1 MQYVKN
7 TIGIRKQAEIE
18 AVKIAAEQA
27 ASDTERLNANLDY
40 IAMMCDVELP
50 DTLEEGETY
59 EPEI

>member
-7 TIGIRKQAEIE
+7 TIGIRKQSEIE
-18 AVKIAAEQA
+18 AAKMAAEQA
-27 ASDTERLNANLDY
+27 AIDTERLNANLDY

-50 DTLEEGETY
+50 ETPEEGETY

>member
-7 TIGIRKQAEIE
+7 TIGIKKQADIE
-18 AVKIAAEQA
+18 AAKMAAEQA
-27 ASDTERLNANLDY
+27 SSDTERLNANLDY

-50 DTLEEGETY
+50 ETTEEGENH

>member
-18 AVKIAAEQA
+18 AAKMAAEQA
-27 ASDTERLNANLDY
+27 SSESEQLTATIDY

-50 DTLEEGETY
+50 ELPKKGEND

>member
-1 MQYVKN
+1 MQYEKN

-18 AVKIAAEQA
+18 AANMAAKQA
-27 ASDTERLNANLDY
+27 SSDTERLNAALDY

-50 DTLEEGETY
+50 EIPKEGENH

>member
-7 TIGIRKQAEIE
+7 TIGIRRQTDIE
-18 AVKIAAEQA
+18 AAKMAAEQA
-27 ASDTERLNANLDY
+27 ASGTERLNANLDY

-50 DTLEEGETY
+50 EILEEGENY

>member
-7 TIGIRKQAEIE
+7 TIGIRKQSEIE
-18 AVKIAAEQA
+18 AAKMAAEQA
-27 ASDTERLNANLDY
+27 SSDTERLNANLDY

-50 DTLEEGETY
+50 EIQKEEESH